1 MVGNRFGSRPVFS
14 ERRLQNIMR
23 TNLKNRIAA
32 VFCAAAAA
40 FTSFTVLPTDAAEK
54 KSPHI
59 TVLGDSLG
67 TNYNLGSGEY
77 GYSDYI
83 ADYLKAGTYSRF
95 ARNGYTT
102 VNLLEQLES
111 DSEVISAVKDSDLI
125 LVTVGSNDMLNAL
138 KEFVATNAE
147 KGESFKDYA
156 LRVAK
161 SGQQEAEDLTFKLNR
176 ALRTPRND
184 MLDNLKQIDKNLHE
198 MNPDATVV
206 FQKLYNPFESKTTV
220 YNGKDYSEQYQTF
233 IDYLRGHFKQINNG
247 IENLTYGVVTDP
259 YTLFRDHAWD
269 YVFSEKEDIHPN
281 TLGHAVM
288 AAETLNK
295 LGYTDAVVP
304 QFEAVLHT
312 LTSEVK
318 ADVPAETMKL
328 VYQHAGFGDADGD
341 GTITAY
347 DATLILMDFSDM
359 SIGYEEGDRTLTP
372 EKEKIADVDLDGKIN
387 AFDAVL
393 VLICSA
399 QINAGFDDVTMHEIA
414 DSYIRK

>member
-1 MVGNRFGSRPVFS
+1 
-14 ERRLQNIMR
+14 MR
-23 TNLKNRIAA
+23 TNLKKRIAA

-247 IENLTYGVVTDP
+247 IENLTYGVVTDRRGDVGIAP
-259 YTLFRDHAWD
+259 YAKKT
-269 YVFSEKEDIHPN
+269 
-281 TLGHAVM
+281 AVPPSFGSLIIRKLS
-288 AAETLNK
+288 AVRPETF
-295 LGYTDAVVP
+295 P
-304 QFEAVLHT
+304 
-312 LTSEVK
+312 LTTPR
-318 ADVPAETMKL
+318 PAC
-328 VYQHAGFGDADGD
+328 
-341 GTITAY
+341 I
-347 DATLILMDFSDM
+347 
-359 SIGYEEGDRTLTP
+359 LTP
-372 EKEKIADVDLDGKIN
+372 VPLWGIRRKESCPIAWNVSTEKKCT
-387 AFDAVL
+387 AV
-393 VLICSA
+393 
-399 QINAGFDDVTMHEIA
+399 
-414 DSYIRK
+414 